1 MSSKKL
7 LIYSS
12 VLALVLITFAVVG
25 KKAGWFGKEK
35 SIKVATEKVTT
46 RSIIEIITA
55 NGKIEPETE
64 VKVTPDV
71 SGEIVELHVKEGDEV
86 KQGQLLLKIKP
97 EVYMSA
103 RDQAEASVNSSK
115 ANLANTRARLV
126 QIEAQFMQAEL
137 SYERNKK
144 LWEQRTISESEWEQ
158 AQASYKV
165 AKADVDAAR
174 QSVISG
180 EYMIKSAEASLRQAM
195 ENLIKTT
202 IYAPMTGTITY
213 LGVEK
218 GERVVGTNLMTGTEM
233 LRIANPAFMEAK
245 VQVNENDIVRVSL
258 GDTAMV
264 EVDAY
269 LGKKFRGIVTEIAN
283 SANVTG
289 VASDQVT
296 NFDVKILLLES
307 SYHDILKPGE
317 KTPFRPGMTATVEIQ
332 TETRLNVLSIPIQAV
347 TTRSDSVL
355 RTEAGKDSS
364 LFIVPA
370 EVTDKEQ
377 VEIVYIPVKG
387 KAGAR
392 VLKTGVQ
399 DNNYIEIISGLTEG
413 EEVVAAPFAA
423 VSKKLKIGSPIEIVD
438 KKDLFKEEK

>member
-7 LIYSS
+7 LIYVSALALVFI
-12 VLALVLITFAVVG
+12 VLALVG
-25 KKAGWFGKEK
+25 KKAGWFGQEK
-35 SIKVATEKVTT
+35 ATKVATEKVQKRTLV
-46 RSIIEIITA
+46 EIITA

-71 SGEIVELHVKEGDEV
+71 SGEIVELNVKEGDEV

-126 QIEAQFMQAEL
+126 QIEAQFTQTEL

-144 LWEQRTISESEWEQ
+144 LWDQRTISESEWEQ

-165 AKADVDAAR
+165 SKADVEAAR
-174 QSVISG
+174 QSVVSG
-180 EYMIKSAEASLRQAM
+180 EFMIKSAQASLQQAY
-195 ENLIKTT
+195 ENLTKTT

-218 GERVVGTNLMTGTEM
+218 GERVVGTNLMSGTEM
-233 LRIANPAFMEAK
+233 LRIANPSFMEAK

-258 GDTAMV
+258 RDTALI

-269 LGKKFRGIVTEIAN
+269 LGKKFRGVVTEIAN

-289 VASDQVT
+289 VATDQVT

-307 SYHDILKPGE
+307 SYKDLLKPGE

-332 TETRLNVLSIPIQAV
+332 TETKIGVISLPIQAV
-347 TTRSDSVL
+347 TTRTDSIL
-355 RTEAGKDSS
+355 RTEAGKDTS
-364 LFIVPA
+364 LFKIP
-370 EVTDKEQ
+370 ENLKKDEQ
-377 VEIVYIPVKG
+377 LEIVYIPVKG
-387 KAGAR
+387 KTSAKL
-392 VLKTGVQ
+392 VKTGIQ
-399 DNNYIEIISGLTEG
+399 DNNYIEIITGLNEG
-413 EEVVAAPFAA
+413 EEVITAPFAA

-438 KKDLFKEEK
+438 KKELFKEEK